1 MIYAQIMAGGIGKRM
16 GNVPL
21 PKQFLMLGSK
31 PIIVHTVEKFILNTE
46 FELILISTPEAWM
59 DYTWDILKK
68 YDINDK
74 RIQII
79 PGGKER
85 NDTLQN
91 AINYIKEIKGIRD
104 DDSIVAH
111 DAVRPFVT
119 KRIIDD
125 NIEALKFYKAVDTV
139 IPAFDTIVRGDGE
152 EVSEIPIRD
161 EMYQGQT
168 PQSFNIKA
176 FQNSF
181 KTLTEEEKA
190 VLSDSAKIVL
200 LNGERVAMVTGEL
213 SNIKVTT
220 PYDLRIANAIL
231 SMGHAVGE

>member
-74 RIQII
+74 RIQVI

-168 PQSFNIKA
+168 LRFAKRPDPTISRIYIHKSELLLTRTKVRATTIIFIITLRNTIILKFSSPIKN
-176 FQNSF
+176 QEI
-181 KTLTEEEKA
+181 L
-190 VLSDSAKIVL
+190 
-200 LNGERVAMVTGEL
+200 
-213 SNIKVTT
+213 VTT
-220 PYDLRIANAIL
+220 ASKEIL
-231 SMGHAVGE
+231 